1 MSQEEISSEESGSE
15 IESDS
20 EVEEELNLSHH
31 SEEEEEEEVAETRVR
46 STDYFV
52 LEFNKPRKT
61 VQCL

>member
-31 SEEEEEEEVAETRVR
+31 SEEEEEEVAETRVR

>member
-31 SEEEEEEEVAETRVR
+31 SEEEEVAEPRVR